1 MSGTTARWAGANN
14 LRRIGQIR
22 AAVGK
27 SLYVVETEDCSNAD
41 LLQFGSLCMDGS
53 DMVPAHIIVFLV
65 LRKKALVDMLR
76 TTTHRWPLSVRPIL
90 TESSV
95 MPPLAAL
102 RVRSRRFWL
111 LIIGPPGSLSAVGSN
126 FGAVFSCRQVET

>member
-41 LLQFGSLCMDGS
+41 RYSLDDC
-53 DMVPAHIIVFLV
+53 AWTAAIWF
-65 LRKKALVDMLR
+65 LR
-76 TTTHRWPLSVRPIL
+76 TS
-90 TESSV
+90 
-95 MPPLAAL
+95 
-102 RVRSRRFWL
+102 
-111 LIIGPPGSLSAVGSN
+111 
-126 FGAVFSCRQVET
+126 